1 MLVLRRLLW
10 IAVLGTF
17 ALSVNAQDIHFSQF
31 YNSPLNLNPAMTG
44 VMNGNIRLVGNY
56 RNQWASVLRSNAF
69 KTYAVSYDQ
78 KIPVGQYDYFGFGI
92 GLWGDKAG
100 TLSFG
105 NTQAKAS
112 FSYSKRMGGYRDRS
126 HYLVIGAEA
135 GVVQRS
141 IDFTAA
147 LYGTQWD
154 ADAGN
159 ADPSRPSFE
168 NFSTDNIVYMDLGAG
183 LMWFT
188 VLDDRNSFYI
198 GASMAHLNSPEVTF
212 RDSTAF
218 GGRDDLSIYP
228 RYTFHAGG
236 EFMISDRVGIVPNLV
251 AMFQGPNM
259 EINPGTAV
267 KFLFGNYRRNY
278 QAFSIG
284 AWYRL
289 SNRFDSTIY
298 SDAFILE
305 TEFEYEN
312 IGIGLSYDINVS
324 DLNAASN
331 GNGGFELSVIYQIAG
346 NENRGVYC
354 PNF

>member
-1 MLVLRRLLW
+1 MLVLRRLFW
-10 IAVLGTF
+10 IAVLGGF
-17 ALSVNAQDIHFSQF
+17 ALSANAQDIHFSQF

-78 KIPVGQYDYFGFGI
+78 KIPVGRYDYFGFGI

-100 TLSFG
+100 ALSFA

-112 FSYSKRMGGYRDRS
+112 FSYSKRMGGYRNRS
-126 HYLVIGAEA
+126 HYLVVGAEA

-147 LYGTQWD
+147 LYGVQFNPDT
-154 ADAGN
+154 GSG
-159 ADPSRPSFE
+159 DPGLPSFE
-168 NFSTDNIVYMDLGAG
+168 NFSTDNIVYMDINAG
-183 LMWFT
+183 LMWFSI
-188 VLDDRNSFYI
+188 LDDRNNFYA
-198 GASMAHLNSPEVTF
+198 GVSMSHLNSPEVTF
-212 RDSTAF
+212 RDSLAF
-218 GGRDDLSIYP
+218 GSSNDLTIYP
-228 RYTFHAGG
+228 KYTFHGGG
-236 EFMISDRVGIVPNLV
+236 EFKLTERMSIVPGVV
-251 AMFQGPNM
+251 AFFQGPNM
-259 EINPGTAV
+259 EINPGAAL

-278 QAFSIG
+278 QAFQLG

-289 SNRFDSTIY
+289 SNRFDSSIY

-305 TEFEYEN
+305 TEFEYES
-312 IGIGLSYDINVS
+312 IAIGLSYDINVS
-324 DLNAASN
+324 DLTAASN
-331 GNGGFELSVIYQIAG
+331 GNGGFELSLIYQIAG

-354 PNF
+354 PSF